1 VLLQVVGETVGSWT
15 LVREASGWRI
25 TAGAVEAPATPVTIA
40 ADDAWRLFYNAPVE
54 PSRIRVTGI
63 DAWATPL
70 TRARSVV
77 L

>member
-25 TAGAVEAPATPVTIA
+25 TAGAVEAPATTVTIA